1 MARSGVRLAVF
12 AVLVAALMGV
22 LLGRTVQLQV
32 AGAAQA
38 QQAAQSNRVRV
49 LVSEPT
55 RGMIVDQVGRPLAAH
70 RQILRVVAD
79 RDALY
84 EMPGDGADILAAVAG
99 LLGTSFEDL
108 DAALTPCSS
117 PRALPQRCW
126 AGGLAEPIPIAT
138 DVPLQRVL
146 PILEQPEEYP
156 AIALDTVTARSYPGR
171 SGERA
176 AHLLGHLGEVNE
188 EELADAADGPS
199 PYRPGDLVGRGGL
212 EQQYESVLRG
222 TPGAATVTVDT
233 AGRTTATLQ
242 EVAAIPGATVVTS
255 IDAALQAVVEQQLA
269 AAVARARN
277 PAGAALPADSG
288 AAVVVDVTDGRILAM
303 ASYPD
308 YAPSVFDG
316 GIGAREYEQLQERG
330 ALLFTP
336 IQGRY
341 APGSTFKPFTAAA
354 MATAGYDLRG
364 SYPCPSSYSAGGRR
378 FANYESQGYGTITL
392 PRALEVS
399 CNTVFY
405 GVADQLWRAA
415 GGERAAADAPD
426 PIRTVAEDF
435 GLGSRTGIDLPGEAG
450 GQVAGR
456 ATKIAEWQER
466 KGAWCA
472 AAEEGYPEL
481 RATNPELAEEY
492 TALDREN
499 CESGGIWRQ
508 GDAINAAIGQGSTA
522 ITPLQLAMAY
532 AAIANGGTRFRPQV
546 AKAIIGAD
554 GTVTTLQPEAVATT
568 AADPQVLQ
576 FLRESLQGVT
586 TRGSAAAA
594 FAGFPLEQVPVAGKT
609 GSAQVP
615 GGRPATSWFASFAPA
630 DQPRY
635 AVVLMVTQG
644 GTGGGTSAP
653 SVRAIYEA
661 IFGVSGATVDSQRSV
676 LRGGEPS
683 ADLPPV
689 DRSEP
694 GAAADGRPSP

>member
-1 MARSGVRLAVF
+1 MARSGVRLGVF
-12 AVLVAALMGV
+12 AVLVAALIAV

-49 LVSEPT
+49 LVEEPT
-55 RGMIVDQVGRPLAAH
+55 RGMIVDQVGRPLAAS
-70 RQILRVVAD
+70 RQVLRVVVD
-79 RDALY
+79 RDTLY
-84 EMPGDGADILAAVAG
+84 AMPGDGADILTAVAG
-99 LLGTSFEDL
+99 LLGTSFDDL
-108 DAALTPCSS
+108 DERLTPCDSS
-117 PRALPQRCW
+117 RAVPQRCW
-126 AGGLAEPIPIAT
+126 AGGFAEPIPVAT
-138 DVPLQRVL
+138 DVPLQQVL

-156 AIALDTVTARSYPGR
+156 GVALDTVTVRSYPGR

-176 AHLLGHLGEVNE
+176 AHLIGHLGEVTQ
-188 EELADAADGPS
+188 EELAVSDEGDA
-199 PYRPGDLVGRGGL
+199 PYRAGDLVGRGGL
-212 EQQYESVLRG
+212 EQEYEQVLRG
-222 TPGAATVTVDT
+222 TPGRRTVTVDT

-242 EVAAIPGATVVTS
+242 KEPAVPGGTVITS
-255 IDAALQAVVEQQLA
+255 IDAGLQAVVEQQLA
-269 AAVARARN
+269 AAVERARD

-308 YAPSVFDG
+308 YSPSVFDG
-316 GIGAREYEQLQERG
+316 GIATKDYRRLQEEG

-336 IQGRY
+336 VQGRY

-364 SYPCPSSYSAGGRR
+364 SYPCPSSYTAGGLP
-378 FANYESQGYGTITL
+378 FANYESRAYGTISL
-392 PRALEVS
+392 ARALEVS

-405 GVADQLWRAA
+405 AVADQLWAAA
-415 GGERAAADAPD
+415 GGERAGAGAPD
-426 PIRTVAEDF
+426 PIRSVAEDF
-435 GLGSRTGIDLPGEAG
+435 GLGTATGIDLPGEAG

-466 KGAWCA
+466 KDAWCA
-472 AAEEGYPEL
+472 AAEQGYPQL
-481 RATNPELAEEY
+481 RATDPALADEY

-522 ITPLQLAMAY
+522 VTPLQLAMAY
-532 AAIANGGTRFRPQV
+532 AAIANGGTRYRPEV
-546 AKAIIGAD
+546 GKAIIAAD
-554 GTVTTLQPEAVATT
+554 GTVTTLKPEVVATT

-586 TRGSAAAA
+586 SRGSAAAA
-594 FAGFPLEQVPVAGKT
+594 FMGFPLDQVPVAGKT

-630 DQPRY
+630 DNPRY

-661 IFGVSGATVDSQRSV
+661 IFGVSGGTVDAARSV
-676 LRGGEPS
+676 LLGGAPS
-683 ADLPPV
+683 AELPHV
-689 DRSEP
+689 
-694 GAAADGRPSP
+694 GPSKPTAGTESSP